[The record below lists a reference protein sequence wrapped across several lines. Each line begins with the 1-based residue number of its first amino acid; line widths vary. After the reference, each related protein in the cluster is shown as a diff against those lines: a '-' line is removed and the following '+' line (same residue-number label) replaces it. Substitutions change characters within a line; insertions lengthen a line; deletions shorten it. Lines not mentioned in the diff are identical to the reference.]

1 VIKLDESIIK
11 MSLSKGKSSQLE
23 KSLSLKSQKEEEWNH
38 VSKMLPVKVESP
50 ETRCNS
56 VHTSDTVETE
66 DSTSSESDDN
76 TSKRRSEE
84 VLDEGS
90 CIYLDVTAKRSNCHS
105 LSRSE
110 AVARERKS
118 YIERAIQQT

>member
-84 VLDEGS
+84 VLD
-90 CIYLDVTAKRSNCHS
+90 LDVTAKRSNCHS

-110 AVARERKS
+110 AIARERKS